1 MTDSGEAE
9 CEGER
14 AGLHFT
20 GQKLTGV
27 FDTLFLSAY
36 AAGLFVSGPL
46 ADRSNLRLYLAF
58 GMLGVH

>member
-1 MTDSGEAE
+1 
-9 CEGER
+9 
-14 AGLHFT
+14 LHFT